1 MSDVHRAI
9 EAVTV
14 TRPAQHWI
22 DVLGAA
28 KVPCGPVNDL
38 AQAFALAERLG
49 LDPVVQLGDTR
60 TVASPI
66 RLSET
71 PVGYRLPPPTLPES
85 ATGVR

>member
-1 MSDVHRAI
+1 M
-9 EAVTV
+9 TV
-14 TRPAQHWI
+14 RQPAQHWI
-22 DVLGAA
+22 DALSAA

-71 PVGYRLPPPTLPES
+71 PVSYPLPPPKLPRS
-85 ATGVR
+85 SDRP